1 MLFEGMTTV
10 GLIAVGQLVMILR
23 VYAIY
28 NRSSRTL
35 VLLLVLW
42 AVQIIMSAYGL
53 RTGYPAPLPKGLAGC
68 ILSGQGPLFPFVWIS
83 PLVTDTVIF
92 SLTIYRT
99 KHYLHHLISPSMSES
114 VARALMILVRD
125 GTMYFFFIFLANLMN
140 TLIFFFAPT
149 DVKEIAASFSQLLT
163 STMLSRLVLN
173 LRSLSIVKDM
183 TTTVSA
189 DLVFRN
195 PALLQGSHGRSQQ
208 QHGAMGRKET
218 SLWGKALN
226 SLADESL
233 GSISTG
239 GKEMVDIHGDDVPLQ
254 RMGITSVCQ
263 AIRS

>member
-1 MLFEGMTTV
+1 
-10 GLIAVGQLVMILR
+10 
-23 VYAIY
+23 
-28 NRSSRTL
+28 
-35 VLLLVLW
+35 
-42 AVQIIMSAYGL
+42 
-53 RTGYPAPLPKGLAGC
+53 
-68 ILSGQGPLFPFVWIS
+68 
-83 PLVTDTVIF
+83 
-92 SLTIYRT
+92 
-99 KHYLHHLISPSMSES
+99 
-114 VARALMILVRD
+114 
-125 GTMYFFFIFLANLMN
+125 
-140 TLIFFFAPT
+140 
-149 DVKEIAASFSQLLT
+149 
-163 STMLSRLVLN
+163 MLSRLVLN